1 MNKIGVAGSG
11 RWAKVLISILNSILP
26 EEDKI
31 IIFSS
36 RGSETISNWIISNNL
51 ENRTTSVDKYKNIQN
66 ANLSALVIAN
76 AAKDHFMIAK
86 LGIMSRIP
94 VIVEKPLTT
103 AHKTSIELIDLANKN
118 NVTLASSQIFLF
130 AEYLNNFKK
139 LIESDENI
147 SNINFTW
154 EDASEETRYGEIKT
168 YDSGVSLHKD
178 CLPHILS
185 ILSFLIGSKFFLDD
199 IEFGKEASS
208 LKIKM
213 HSKDI
218 KFNINIKR
226 NAKARKRLIQVG
238 GAKNIQLDFTNEPGE
253 ITYDK
258 NSFIA
263 DQNWKNRES
272 PATLMLMS
280 FFKSISVNG
289 ILDQRLVPNLDTL
302 NLISEVSL
310 IYENKRNSLLKKIL
324 ISSSVDMYSIE
335 YLLKEILLEKSLVDP
350 DIIPFSINKIK
361 NIFLRKEK
369 DIRFSDLINKDIESF
384 VRIHI
389 L

>member
-11 RWAKVLISILNSILP
+11 RWARVLISILNSILP

-31 IIFSS
+31 IIFST
-36 RGSETISNWIISNNL
+36 RGSKIISNWVTSSNL
-51 ENRTTSVDKYKNIQN
+51 ENRIASVDKYKNIKIS
-66 ANLSALVIAN
+66 NLSALIVAN

-86 LGIMSRIP
+86 LGMMSYIP

-103 AHKTSIELIDLANKN
+103 AYETSLQLIDLSNKN
-118 NVTLASSQIFLF
+118 NVPLASSQIFLF

-139 LIESDENI
+139 LIESNKNI

-168 YDSGVSLHKD
+168 YDSSLPLHKD
-178 CLPHILS
+178 CLPHVLS
-185 ILSFLIGSKFFLDD
+185 ILSFLIGSKIFLDD

-208 LKIKM
+208 LKVKM
-213 HSKDI
+213 HSKDVE
-218 KFNINIKR
+218 FNINLKR
-226 NAKARKRLIQVG
+226 NAKVRKRFIHVKGTKSL
-238 GAKNIQLDFTNEPGE
+238 QLDFTNEPGE
-253 ITYDK
+253 ITCDE
-258 NSFIA
+258 NSFLA
-263 DQNWKNRES
+263 DENWKSRKS

-280 FFKSISVNG
+280 FLKSISVNG
-289 ILDQRLVPNLDTL
+289 ILDKRLVPNLDTL
-302 NLISEVSL
+302 KLINKASL
-310 IYENKRNSLLKKIL
+310 VYENKRNSFLKDIL
-324 ISSSVDMYSIE
+324 ISSEVDMNSIE
-335 YLLKEILLEKSLVDP
+335 YLLKEILLEKSLIDSDSLMP
-350 DIIPFSINKIK
+350 SINKIK
-361 NIFLRKEK
+361 NIILLKEK